1 MEKQT
6 AIKIM
11 LFGIVLLASLTAVS
25 AQTRRGEE
33 ECVAPPA
40 SGLSIGSISEGFSF
54 IMAGGMS
61 TVLILAIAFIL
72 GMVVSHLI
80 WGGF

>member
-6 AIKIM
+6 AIKLM
-11 LFGIVLLASLTAVS
+11 LFGIVLLASLSAVN
-25 AQTRRGEE
+25 AQRRGEE
-33 ECVAPPA
+33 ECIAPP
-40 SGLSIGSISEGFSF
+40 SEGLSIGSISDGFSF

-61 TVLILAIAFIL
+61 TILILAIAFIL
-72 GMVVSHLI
+72 GMIVSHLI